1 MKFYKR
7 ADDIISPMTSIK
19 IITSRASFEDA
30 CGELGQMQTIALDTE
45 FMREKTYSPILCLI
59 QVHGE
64 GQEYCIDPLAIEN
77 LDALSDLLAM
87 PSVTCVLH
95 SCRQDFEALDTRFS
109 LSVANLFD
117 TQLAAA
123 FCGYGDQISYAAIVE
138 QFAGVKLAKSHTRA
152 NWQTRPLS
160 NAELEY
166 AMDDVRY
173 LDVVKERLEGELERN
188 GRMGWFEEECAR
200 QLDPVFWRLEPST
213 AWRRLKGGA
222 NLPTEAQETARRL
235 AVWRE
240 QRASERNR
248 PREWVLS
255 TPALLQI
262 SRVAPSSEIR
272 LAEIEGIN
280 PGVLRHSAETILEI
294 CAQSPR
300 DPTVKPLWVRPQ
312 LLDSEQKQRA
322 KGIMNLLGQVSD
334 ELKISASLLAN
345 RNAVERFVRDNAE
358 IDLFHGWRREVI
370 GAQVLRE
377 FS

>member
-1 MKFYKR
+1 MKFCKR

-19 IITSRASFEDA
+19 IIRSRASFEHA
-30 CGELGQMQTIALDTE
+30 CDQLGQMQNIALDTE
-45 FMREKTYSPILCLI
+45 FMREKTYSPILCLVQI
-59 QVHGE
+59 RG
-64 GQEYCIDPLAIEN
+64 GGKEYCIDPLAIDD
-77 LDALSDLLAM
+77 LQALGDLLAK
-87 PSVTCVLH
+87 PSVTSILH
-95 SCRQDFEALDTRFS
+95 SCRQDFEALDTRFF
-109 LSVANLFD
+109 LSVADLFD

-123 FCGYGDQISYAAIVE
+123 FCGYGDQVSYAAMVE
-138 QFAGVKLAKSHTRA
+138 RLAGVKLAKSHTRA

-160 NAELEY
+160 NAELAY

-173 LDVVKERLEGELERN
+173 LDVIRERLGEELEHS
-188 GRMGWFEEECAR
+188 GRTAWFEEECAR
-200 QLDPVFWRLEPST
+200 QLDPDFWRLDPST
-213 AWRRLKGGA
+213 AWRKLKGGA
-222 NLPTEAQETARRL
+222 NLPVDAQETARRL

-240 QRASERNR
+240 QRASERDR

-255 TPALLQI
+255 TAALLQI
-262 SRVAPSSEIR
+262 SRAAPANKAR
-272 LAEIEGIN
+272 LAEIEGVN

-294 CAQSPR
+294 CAQAPR

-322 KGIMNLLGQVSD
+322 KGIMNLLRQVSD
-334 ELKISASLLAN
+334 ELKISVSLLAN
-345 RNAVERFVRDNAE
+345 RNAVERFVRDDAE